1 MATSDLFRIYGHRNA
16 RFGRIECHEAICAWS
31 REILLGAKDLA
42 EEEGW
47 SCLHAIVDSIWL
59 IDSRGGGGRSA
70 RFHN

>member
-1 MATSDLFRIYGHRNA
+1 MATSDLFRIYGLQECKVR
-16 RFGRIECHEAICAWS
+16 RIECHEAICAWS

-59 IDSRGGGGRSA
+59 IDNRGRGRKISA
-70 RFHN
+70 IP